1 MATISSAS
9 LHVPA
14 HSRAGQ
20 TKPLPE
26 LRAFLRDKEA
36 ALKTLTPAPRFITVL
51 AGLIVDL
58 AVGLLV
64 LLFDVIAVVH
74 IDHGSRRA
82 RGAGP
87 SE

>member
-26 LRAFLRDKEA
+26 LRAFLRQFIAKAFSTYRPE
-36 ALKTLTPAPRFITVL
+36 LHYMRGPGPAWHAKHPGRS
-51 AGLIVDL
+51 
-58 AVGLLV
+58 
-64 LLFDVIAVVH
+64 H
-74 IDHGSRRA
+74 
-82 RGAGP
+82 
-87 SE
+87 